1 MTIAVNYPNFPRF
14 NVVEYIK
21 KLRAVN
27 FTQEQAEVQA
37 QEIEYMISTISNE
50 IKQELHTEE
59 SVTKM
64 DLELAIKNLEVKI
77 EQYRYDSLKFIVWT
91 GAVVATVI
99 LGGVFTMLKLM
110 LHI

>member
-1 MTIAVNYPNFPRF
+1 MTIAINHPNFPRF

-37 QEIEYMISTISNE
+37 QEMEYMISTMSNN
-50 IKQELHTEE
+50 IKQELHTDELA
-59 SVTKM
+59 TKK
-64 DLELAIKNLEVKI
+64 DLDLAIKDLEVKI
-77 EQYRYDSLKFIVWT
+77 EKYRYDSLKFTVWT
-91 GAVVATVI
+91 DAVVTTVI

>member
-1 MTIAVNYPNFPRF
+1 MTIAIDYPNFPRF

-37 QEIEYMISTISNE
+37 QEMECMMSTISNE
-50 IKQELHTEE
+50 IKQELHTDGLA
-59 SVTKM
+59 TKV
-64 DLELAIKNLEVKI
+64 DLKDPEVKI
-77 EQYRYDSLKFIVWT
+77 EKYRYDSLKFIVWT
-91 GAVVATVI
+91 GAVVTTVI